1 MFWKTLKELKTIF
14 YKLIKNNM
22 DKITKEEILKEFARL
37 EKENVRLR
45 TENWKLM
52 LKLKKYE
59 PDYKINKYIKKDW
72 KVSLNQ
78 KST

>member
-22 DKITKEEILKEFARL
+22 DNITTQEILKEFARL
-37 EKENVRLR
+37 EKENIRLR
-45 TENWKLM
+45 TENWKLKFR
-52 LKLKKYE
+52 LNKYE
-59 PDYKINKYIKKDW
+59 PDYKNNKYIKKDW
-72 KVSLNQ
+72 KVSLN